1 MSITQDTTAIA
12 IAATSHITS
21 YITALT
27 SPNKTPTARATEM
40 ATYYHSP
47 ITFFANGTITQLT
60 EASSYVGLIS
70 GPLEQIG
77 DKVLKVTGYRV
88 EPVSEKSAVIW
99 MDVQV
104 KEASISNVYFFRVNG
119 EGKGGFEGGIFDG
132 EMWLLSQIQVGK

>member
-132 EMWLLSQIQVGK
+132 EMWLLSQIGK